1 MRLISKIRS
10 DQRERSMIY
19 VVWFGDGQICVVVWF
34 WVGLI
39 CDQGVQG
46 VQDLSQDVQK
56 YFKIK
61 LN

>member
-56 YFKIK
+56 YF
-61 LN
+61 

>member
-19 VVWFGDGQICVVVWF
+19 VVWF